1 MKKLSL
7 LTILLFAVFAS
18 INAQSIFT
26 SYTFN
31 VEPKNQATVLQL
43 YKDYF
48 GKKENLVK
56 GITVT
61 LYENHF
67 RGKDI
72 ATHDVI
78 FSGTAEAMGAAYDGK
93 SSAAW
98 NLFQYELS
106 KFCKGV
112 RAAEGK
118 RGSNFGDTSSAI
130 YPVQDAYFIN
140 VKDPEQYKAKFE
152 AFWSKNTPSNTRIT
166 FGSVT
171 TLNEEKTTHYVVK
184 SYKDFTT
191 KFKDEAVNGKATA
204 EFTNSVKDIRTF
216 NYSTTRVLLGRW

>member
-7 LTILLFAVFAS
+7 LTVILFAAFS
-18 INAQSIFT
+18 SMHAQGIFT
-26 SYTFN
+26 SYSFN
-31 VEPKNQATVLQL
+31 VEPKDQNTVLQL
-43 YKDYF
+43 YKEYF
-48 GKKENLVK
+48 GKKENLIK
-56 GITVT
+56 GVT
-61 LYENHF
+61 IALYENHF
-67 RGKDI
+67 KGKDI
-72 ATHDVI
+72 ATHEMVA
-78 FSGTAEAMGAAYDGK
+78 SGTPEAMGAAYDGK
-93 SSAAW
+93 SSSAW
-98 NLFQYELS
+98 NLFQSELS
-106 KFCKGV
+106 KYCKGV

-118 RGSNFGDTSSAI
+118 RGSNFGDTSSVI
-130 YPVQDAYFIN
+130 YPIQDVYFIN
-140 VKDPEQYKAKFE
+140 VKDQEQYKAKFE

-191 KFKDEAVNGKATA
+191 KFKDDATNGKANT

>member
-7 LTILLFAVFAS
+7 LTVILFAAFS
-18 INAQSIFT
+18 SMHAQGIF
-26 SYTFN
+26 SYYSFN
-31 VEPKNQATVLQL
+31 VQPKDQAIVLQL

-48 GKKENLVK
+48 GKKENLIK
-56 GITVT
+56 GVT
-61 LYENHF
+61 IALYENHF
-67 RGKDI
+67 KGKDI
-72 ATHDVI
+72 ATHEMVA
-78 FSGTAEAMGAAYDGK
+78 SGTPEAMGAAYDGK

-98 NLFQYELS
+98 NLFQSELS
-106 KFCKGV
+106 KYCKGV

-130 YPVQDAYFIN
+130 YPVQDVYFIN
-140 VKDPEQYKAKFE
+140 VKDQEQYKAKFE
-152 AFWSKNTPSNTRIT
+152 AFWSKNSPANTRIS

-171 TLNEEKTTHYVVK
+171 TLNEEKTTHYVVR

-191 KFKDEAVNGKATA
+191 KFKDDAAYNKTTT

-216 NYSTTRVLLGRW
+216 NSSTTRVLLGRW

>member
-31 VEPKNQATVLQL
+31 VEPKDQATVLQL

-98 NLFQYELS
+98 NLFQSELS

>member
-1 MKKLSL
+1 MKKLSF
-7 LTILLFAVFAS
+7 LTIIMFVAFSS

-31 VEPKNQATVLQL
+31 VEQKDQNTVLQL

-61 LYENHF
+61 LFENHF
-67 RGKDI
+67 RGKEV
-72 ATHDVI
+72 ATHEVL
-78 FSGTAEAMGAAYDGK
+78 FSGTAEAMGAAYDSKG
-93 SSAAW
+93 SYAW
-98 NLFQYELS
+98 ALFQTELS
-106 KFCKGV
+106 KYCKGV

-118 RGSNFGDTSSAI
+118 RGSNFGDTSSVI
-130 YPVQDAYFIN
+130 YPVQDVYFIN

-152 AFWSKNTPSNTRIT
+152 AFWSKNSPANTRIT

-171 TLNEEKTTHYVVK
+171 TLNEEKTTHYVVR

-191 KFKDEAVNGKATA
+191 KFKYDAANEKVTA

-216 NYSTTRVLLGRW
+216 NSSTTRTILGRW

>member
-31 VEPKNQATVLQL
+31 VEPKDQAKVLQL
-43 YKDYF
+43 YKEYF
-48 GKKENLVK
+48 GKKENLIK
-56 GITVT
+56 GVT
-61 LYENHF
+61 IALYENHF
-67 RGKDI
+67 KGRDI
-72 ATHDVI
+72 ATHEMVA
-78 FSGTAEAMGAAYDGK
+78 SGTPEAMGAAYDGK

-98 NLFQYELS
+98 NLFQSELS
-106 KFCKGV
+106 KYCKGV